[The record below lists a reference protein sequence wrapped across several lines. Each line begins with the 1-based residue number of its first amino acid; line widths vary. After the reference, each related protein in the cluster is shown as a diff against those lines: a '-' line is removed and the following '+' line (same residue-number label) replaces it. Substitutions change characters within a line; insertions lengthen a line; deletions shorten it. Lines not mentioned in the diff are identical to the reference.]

1 MLYVKKII
9 SNFSFIKNIKDVY
22 KIIPNLFK
30 RGILIS
36 IALVSLNALL
46 DIFTIGSV
54 LPFVFL
60 ILNPSTIH
68 SQKYIEFIFS
78 FFHFQSEFQ
87 FIIFAIF
94 LLISLFIAKNI
105 VSYFIIKY
113 YSSLCYN
120 IALDLSKKKLKQ
132 FYQLPYTEYTQHNSS
147 YFTKDIMHTPM
158 EFCNSVMLSMIHI
171 ISESLIII
179 LIVLAFIYYN
189 TIIFCILLAAIGP
202 FVIIIHYLKNKKIKI
217 LKKDIQEDHILSLK
231 YISEG
236 IRAFI
241 DIKMYQRE
249 NRFITSIIDIQKKIN
264 TRHISIYVFKWI
276 PFRLLEFGSIIGIC
290 SISIYSI
297 IHHKT
302 YSMIP
307 ILGFFSAAA
316 YRIIPSIN
324 KIMIELTNI
333 KLYDHTIA
341 KLKSIQEEDIIKQE
355 KECTFTQ
362 SIVLSHLSYH
372 YPDSKKNTLH
382 NISLTI
388 KKNQTIGIMGP
399 SGSGKSTLLKIIL
412 RFLKEDSG
420 HIAIDEKILDD
431 TQTASWRKM
440 IAYVAQHPFILDD
453 TILEN
458 IILGDTNPNLERI
471 QSMITH
477 LGINDIMEHMPNKL
491 QTIIGESGI
500 KLSGGQIQRIAI
512 ARALYKNTPLL
523 LLDEATSALDI
534 NAENNIMNTILQ
546 FYPPKTIIVISHR
559 PSLNHFCDV
568 VYQLHHGELKTIK

>member
-1 MLYVKKII
+1 MKKLV
-9 SNFSFIKNIKDVY
+9 SNFSFLRNIKDAY
-22 KIIPNLFK
+22 ELIPYLFK
-30 RGILIS
+30 KKVLIS
-36 IALVSLNALL
+36 IGLVSFNSLL

-54 LPFVFL
+54 LPFIFL

-68 SQKYIEFIFS
+68 SQKYIQFIFS
-78 FFHFQSEFQ
+78 FFHFQSELQ

-105 VSYFIIKY
+105 ASYSIIKY
-113 YSSLCYN
+113 YSRLCYN

-132 FYQLPYTEYTQHNSS
+132 FYQLPYTEYTQHSSS
-147 YFTKDIMHTPM
+147 YFSKNIMHTPI
-158 EFCNSVMLSMIHI
+158 EFCNSVMLPLIHI

-179 LIVLAFIYYN
+179 LIIGAFIYYN
-189 TIIFCILLAAIGP
+189 AIIFCILFAAIGP
-202 FVIIIHYLKNKKIKI
+202 CVIITYYLKNKKIKI

-236 IRAFI
+236 VRAFI

-249 NRFITSIIDIQKKIN
+249 NRFITNIIDIQKKIN
-264 TRHISIYVFKWI
+264 ARYVSTYVFKWI
-276 PFRLLEFGSIIGIC
+276 PFRLLEFGAIVGIC
-290 SISIYSI
+290 SIAMYSI
-297 IHHKT
+297 IYGKA
-302 YSMIP
+302 YAMIP

-316 YRIIPSIN
+316 YRLIPSIN

-333 KLYDHTIA
+333 KLYEHTIS
-341 KLKSIQEEDIIKQE
+341 KLRSIREEENIVKE
-355 KECTFTQ
+355 ERECTFTQ
-362 SIVLSHLSYH
+362 SIILSHLSYH

-382 NISLTI
+382 NLSLTI
-388 KKNQTIGIMGP
+388 KKNQTVGIMGP

-431 TQTASWRKM
+431 AQTASWRKM

-458 IILGDTNPNLERI
+458 IILGDPNPNLERI
-471 QSMITH
+471 QSIITH

-500 KLSGGQIQRIAI
+500 KLSGGQLQRIAI

-534 NAENNIMNTILQ
+534 DAENNIMNTILQ
-546 FYPPKTIIVISHR
+546 FYSPKTIIVISHR
-559 PSLNHFCDV
+559 PSLNQFCDA
-568 VYQLHHGELKTIK
+568 VYQLHHRELKTIK

>member
-1 MLYVKKII
+1 VKKIT
-9 SNFSFIKNIKDVY
+9 SNFSFLRNIKDAY
-22 KIIPNLFK
+22 EIIPYLFK
-30 RGILIS
+30 KKVLIS
-36 IALVSLNALL
+36 IGLVSFNALL

-54 LPFVFL
+54 LPFIFL

-68 SQKYIEFIFS
+68 SQKYIQCVFS
-78 FFHFQSEFQ
+78 FFHFQSELQ
-87 FIIFAIF
+87 FIVFAIF
-94 LLISLFIAKNI
+94 LLISLFIAKNT

-189 TIIFCILLAAIGP
+189 AIIFCILLAAIGP
-202 FVIIIHYLKNKKIKI
+202 FVIITHHLKNKKIKI

-264 TRHISIYVFKWI
+264 TRHISTYVFKWI

-302 YSMIP
+302 DSMIP

-316 YRIIPSIN
+316 YRLIPSIN
-324 KIMIELTNI
+324 KIMIELTHI

-341 KLKSIQEEDIIKQE
+341 KLKSIREQGDGIKQE
-355 KECTFTQ
+355 GECAFTQ
-362 SIVLSHLSYH
+362 SIILSHLSYH

-420 HIAIDEKILDD
+420 DIAIDEKILDD
-431 TQTASWRKM
+431 AQTASWRKI

-471 QSMITH
+471 QSIITH

-534 NAENNIMNTILQ
+534 NAENNIMSTILK
-546 FYPPKTIIVISHR
+546 FYSPKTIIVISHR
-559 PSLNHFCDV
+559 PSLNQFCDV
-568 VYQLHHGELKTIK
+568 VYQIHHGELKTIK